1 MKEILPKDID
11 TVDLSIFEA
20 YNIYDSLKEIF
31 DESEKKKFST
41 PTAYLKKAKKK
52 KKKDG
57 EHEEQTPPVS

>member
-41 PTAYLKKAKKK
+41 PSKYLKKSKKK
-52 KKKDG
+52 KKVEDN
-57 EHEEQTPPVS
+57 EEKLPPFP